1 MFQIL
6 RSWDIGLLSN
16 GGVEGSTE
24 DPVFQRVFKGFS
36 LETSVLWM
44 CAVMRLEFLDTRKL
58 SSAKHHYIP

>member
-44 CAVMRLEFLDTRKL
+44 CAVM
-58 SSAKHHYIP
+58 